1 MSTTNIDLVNRAYA
15 AVEVNNV
22 DEYVSYFTDD
32 AIYKVGNFD
41 PVIGPEGIRALATPL
56 VDMFDSVTHD
66 VLNIWEF
73 GDTVVCE
80 MNVTYNRKDG
90 KVATLPCV
98 DVIHFA
104 NGKVRE
110 LKAYIDTTPAFT

>member
-1 MSTTNIDLVNRAYA
+1 MSTSNIDLVKLAYA

-32 AIYKVGNFD
+32 AVYKVGNFD
-41 PVIGPEGIRALATPL
+41 PAIGPEGIRALATPL
-56 VDMFDSVTHD
+56 VDMFTSVTHD
-66 VLNIWEF
+66 VMNFWEF

-80 MNVTYNRKDG
+80 LYVTYNRKDG
-90 KVATLPCV
+90 KVARLPCV
-98 DVIHFA
+98 DVVHFA

-110 LKAYIDTTPAFT
+110 LKAYIDTSPAFS